1 MRIVVSDRVRVESK
15 IRECDLLQAMVSING
30 NRYATAAAYFS
41 IPWQKLFPPLRFLTL
56 EIYCSPSPP
65 SQHKK

>member
-15 IRECDLLQAMVSING
+15 IRECDLLQAMVSIYR
-30 NRYATAAAYFS
+30 NRSAMAAVYFS

-56 EIYCSPSPP
+56 EMFCSPSPP
-65 SQHKK
+65 DRIK